1 MIDDF
6 DLNQLVEPLLH
17 WFWQCKRSLP
27 WRDEPTPYHVW
38 VSEIM
43 LQQTRVEA
51 VKPYYERFMK
61 ELPDVAA
68 LAGCPEE
75 KLLKLWEG
83 LGYYNRV
90 RNLNAAA
97 IQVME
102 EFAGVIP
109 DDYDTLLNLK
119 GIGHYTAGAI
129 ASIAY
134 QKPVPAVD
142 GNVLRVISR
151 VTADDADIMK
161 QPVRSHMEE
170 CLAELLTGWQ
180 GKNKMQGMFRPGDFN
195 QALME
200 LGAIVCVPNGAP
212 YCDKCPWNQLCEA
225 RRRGLIDK
233 LPVKQK
239 AKARKQVDLTVLI
252 VRDGEKVAIHKRTQ
266 KGLLAGMYELPN
278 LAGHWT
284 PDEVLAY
291 LKKSGYAPLRIQA
304 LEDAKHIFSHVEWNM
319 KAYAVLI
326 EEAESQ
332 TESKRGTEN
341 DSEKKSSSRQE
352 NAIGNDWIFI
362 DSEDAG
368 KRYAIPA
375 AFSYYTKY
383 MEWKLGRESFLQE
396 HIEEH

>member
-17 WFWQCKRSLP
+17 WFCQHKRILP

-51 VKPYYERFMK
+51 VKPYYERFMQ

-68 LAGCPEE
+68 LARCPEE

-90 RNLNAAA
+90 RSLNAAA
-97 IQVME
+97 VQVMD
-102 EFAGVIP
+102 EFDGVIP
-109 DDYDTLLNLK
+109 DDYDTLLTLK

-151 VTADDADIMK
+151 AAADNSDIMK
-161 QPVRSHMEE
+161 QSVRSHMEE
-170 CLAELLTGWQ
+170 CLSELLARW
-180 GKNKMQGMFRPGDFN
+180 KNQNGAFCPGDFN

-200 LGAIVCVPNGAP
+200 LGAVVCVPNGAP
-212 YCDKCPWNQLCEA
+212 HCDKCPWHVFCEA
-225 RRRGLIDK
+225 RKQGRIEQ
-233 LPVKQK
+233 LPVKTK
-239 AKARKQVDLTVLI
+239 TKARKQIDMTVLV
-252 VRDGEKVAIHKRTQ
+252 VRDGEKAAIHKRASR
-266 KGLLAGMYELPN
+266 GLLAGLYELPN
-278 LAGHWT
+278 CQGHLSA
-284 PDEVLAY
+284 DEVLAY
-291 LKKSGYAPLRIQA
+291 LKTLGYAPLRIQA

-326 EEAESQ
+326 EEPEHGMEIDTEAAPESESGIKTPAAAE
-332 TESKRGTEN
+332 TELKGRFG
-341 DSEKKSSSRQE
+341 Q
-352 NAIGNDWIFI
+352 DWIFV
-362 DSEDAG
+362 DGRDAG
-368 KRYAIPA
+368 RRYAIPA
-375 AFSYYTKY
+375 AFSYYTRY
-383 MEWKLGRESFLQE
+383 MEWKLGRDAFL
-396 HIEEH
+396 HSS